1 MLRSLFSGI
10 SGLRVHQQMMD
21 ITGNNIANVNTN
33 GFKSSQATFQDTLSQ
48 MTKAAGSPQD
58 SIGGTNPAQIGLGVK
73 LAGINTN
80 FSQGSAQ
87 TTGRSTDLMIQGDGM
102 FAVKN
107 GNETLYTRA
116 GSFSFDT
123 EGSLV
128 TVGGQKVQGWMAQ
141 DGEVD
146 ANGAIEPI
154 KRPLGQTTA
163 PEATD
168 TVTLT
173 GNLSAEATT
182 ADDAIELPISVFT
195 ETGASE
201 SITLSFTKTGDDE
214 WTVSLPNSGGDATIT
229 FEDGVPNADT
239 ITLGTDPEYTVNV
252 SAMTE
257 YSGKSSPKL
266 NQVDGNSSGTLSSY
280 NISQTGEIIGVFTNG
295 MKETLGQVALANFNN
310 TGGLEKVGDSM
321 YRTTVNSGMAQI
333 GTPADSGLGTL
344 ASGMLEMSNVDLASE
359 FTNLVI
365 AQRGFQAN
373 SRIITTSDSIL
384 EELVNIK
391 R

>member
-10 SGLRVHQQMMD
+10 GGLRVHQQMMD
-21 ITGNNIANVNTN
+21 ITGNNIANVNTA
-33 GFKSSQATFQDTLSQ
+33 GFKSSNAVFQDTLSQ
-48 MTKAAGSPQD
+48 MVRSAGSPQD
-58 SIGGTNPAQIGLGVK
+58 TAGGTNPAQIGLGVK

-107 GNETLYTRA
+107 GNETMYTRA

-123 EGSLV
+123 QGNMV
-128 TVGGQKVQGWMAQ
+128 TVGGQKVMGWQAT
-141 DGEVD
+141 DGQVD

-154 KRPLGQTTA
+154 KLPLGQTIA
-163 PEATD
+163 PKETD

-173 GNLSAEATT
+173 GNLSAEAATT
-182 ADDAIELPISVFT
+182 DPAIELPISVFT
-195 ETGASE
+195 ETGATE
-201 SITLSFTKTGDDE
+201 SLTLSFTKTGDDAWSVE
-214 WTVSLPNSGGDATIT
+214 LPNGGGTATINFT
-229 FEDGVPNADT
+229 DGVPTTPT
-239 ITLGTDPEYTVNV
+239 ITLGDYTVDV
-252 SAMTE
+252 SKMTE
-257 YSGKSSPKL
+257 YSGKTNPKL
-266 NQVDGNSSGTLSSY
+266 NQVDGNASGTLASY
-280 NISQTGEIIGVFTNG
+280 NISQTGEIVGVFTNG
-295 MKETLGQVALANFNN
+295 MKSTLGQVALANFNN
-310 TGGLEKVGDSM
+310 VGGLEKVGDSM
-321 YRTTVNSGMAQI
+321 YRTTVNSGMAQV
-333 GTPADSGLGTL
+333 GTPSDSGLGTL
-344 ASGMLEMSNVDLASE
+344 SSGMLEMSNVDLASE

-373 SRIITTSDSIL
+373 SRIITTSDQIL